1 MSTSK
6 MSSTPED
13 VNVVPI
19 LSPEAQRDLDD
30 ALDETPTPEDMKKA
44 WVDENIR
51 DLYKAFARGRKSD
64 PLTQDGMVEV
74 FKAVE
79 GSENDLR
86 NVLVSNVILA
96 RCDRLGV
103 KHTDA
108 DVECNL

>member
-6 MSSTPED
+6 MSSTPDD
-13 VNVVPI
+13 VNVELI

-44 WVDENIR
+44 WVDENLR

-64 PLTQDGMVEV
+64 PLTQDGTVEV
-74 FKAVE
+74 FRAVE
-79 GSENDLR
+79 RTENDLR
-86 NVLVSNVILA
+86 NVLVSTVILA

-103 KHTDA
+103 KRTDA
-108 DVECNL
+108 GAG